1 MTSNRVGIPS
11 EFIQQLRERVDIVPL
26 VGGYVPLVHKG
37 RNYWACCPFHHEK
50 TPSFCVYAED
60 QSFHCYGCGVTGDIY
75 TFLMKIESLDFI
87 EAVELLAKKNGIPMP
102 EYKNDYD
109 IVKTKRKKDRFL
121 SLLKDANERYK
132 SNLKSSKIAL
142 DYLSKRELT
151 ENEINEFEI
160 GYSNGHNDIV
170 NYLKGKGYTFE
181 EMLEVGIIKKND
193 YGSYYDFFADRLM
206 FPLFNKF
213 GDCVGF
219 SGRDLQGNSPAKYK
233 NSSQSLVFDKS
244 STIFAFNKV
253 KKLSQTQK
261 IDYVILCEGQIDVI
275 SMHKAG
281 FKTAMA
287 CLGTALT
294 EIHAREI
301 SRITENV
308 VLCLDGDSA
317 GINATLKA
325 LPILRQHQL
334 NVRVASIEGG
344 KDPDEVIKNFG
355 KEKMGEIINKA
366 VDSIEFELTQLSTHY
381 NLENSL
387 DRTRFIDG
395 AFKILSVFDNLSQK
409 EVYIPIIASLSK
421 ISPTVIRSD
430 LSKSTTQ
437 SSSVESNT
445 QDVSEYSYD
454 ALIKSQ
460 QFILASL
467 IHNKDY
473 VVITQDTDLFLKDST
488 LIKLFNY
495 IKEKKLNNEPINLTS
510 IFDMFNEDEIN
521 DSISPIITFDID
533 SFKDNAEKHYMM
545 CLQKIKLAKIESELL
560 DLNEKLKNEKD
571 SNLKF
576 ELTKQVQ
583 ELIQVRKQIKE
594 KNNINKSGGF

>member
-1 MTSNRVGIPS
+1 MVIM
-11 EFIQQLRERVDIVPL
+11 EF
-26 VGGYVPLVHKG
+26 
-37 RNYWACCPFHHEK
+37 
-50 TPSFCVYAED
+50 
-60 QSFHCYGCGVTGDIY
+60 
-75 TFLMKIESLDFI
+75 
-87 EAVELLAKKNGIPMP
+87 
-102 EYKNDYD
+102 
-109 IVKTKRKKDRFL
+109 
-121 SLLKDANERYK
+121 
-132 SNLKSSKIAL
+132 
-142 DYLSKRELT
+142 
-151 ENEINEFEI
+151 
-160 GYSNGHNDIV
+160 
-170 NYLKGKGYTFE
+170 
-181 EMLEVGIIKKND
+181 
-193 YGSYYDFFADRLM
+193 
-206 FPLFNKF
+206 
-213 GDCVGF
+213 
-219 SGRDLQGNSPAKYK
+219 
-233 NSSQSLVFDKS
+233 
-244 STIFAFNKV
+244 
-253 KKLSQTQK
+253 
-261 IDYVILCEGQIDVI
+261 
-275 SMHKAG
+275 
-281 FKTAMA
+281 
-287 CLGTALT
+287 
-294 EIHAREI
+294 
-301 SRITENV
+301 
-308 VLCLDGDSA
+308 
-317 GINATLKA
+317 
-325 LPILRQHQL
+325 LRQHQL

-355 KEKMGEIINKA
+355 KEKMSEIINKA

-583 ELIQVRKQIKE
+583 ELIKVRKQIKE

>member
-87 EAVELLAKKNGIPMP
+87 EAVELLAKKNGIPLP

-355 KEKMGEIINKA
+355 KEKMAEIINKA